1 MNRKTLSSLVLVV
14 LIGYGASRKSPVL
27 PQRPKFQ
34 EMLHATLARPSS
46 QSIGHAL
53 DAGLVVFESVRRA
66 SAWLK
71 GIKERTTKKEEYLY
85 DKPKESPLRNRTE
98 LTRLMD
104 EIEICHPY
112 EQPHQQCH
120 SRCMPHKYYRF
131 CWVSRRLED
140 GPWSPCTCVIRR
152 SVKQYLI
159 VIKEELLRK
168 FKRLQ
173 NLHNRVLSPLEVALV
188 VFAALSLLTILV
200 VAMFWC
206 RSRQAL
212 NLHRRLAEVQSAS
225 RAASFRAARRASCAI
240 SRHLPKASKPAP
252 PEASVQIIDAGNDA
266 EIN

>member
-71 GIKERTTKKEEYLY
+71 GIKERTAKKEEYLY
-85 DKPKESPLRNRTE
+85 DNPKESPLKNSTE

-104 EIEICHPY
+104 EIELCQPY
-112 EQPHQQCH
+112 DEPQQRCH

-131 CWVSRRLED
+131 CWTSRRLQD
-140 GPWSPCTCVIRR
+140 GPWSTCTCVIRR
-152 SVKQYLI
+152 SVKQYLA

-173 NLHNRVLSPLEVALV
+173 DLHNRVVSPLEVALI
-188 VFAALSLLTILV
+188 VFAVLSILTVLILTIV
-200 VAMFWC
+200 WC

-212 NLHRRLAEVQSAS
+212 NLHRRLAEIQSAS

-240 SRHLPKASKPAP
+240 SRHLPKASQPAP

>member
-1 MNRKTLSSLVLVV
+1 MDRKTLSSLVLVV

-71 GIKERTTKKEEYLY
+71 GIKERTTKKEEYA
-85 DKPKESPLRNRTE
+85 
-98 LTRLMD
+98 
-104 EIEICHPY
+104 Y

-252 PEASVQIIDAGNDA
+252 PEASEQIIDAGNDA